1 MATAAIKGIARLR
14 VLSGQAQP
22 SPTIG
27 QALGPLGVNMVE
39 FCKKFNEHTKK
50 LTPGMPTPV
59 MLTAFEDRTYDF
71 KTKTPP
77 TTWLLKQVSG
87 VEKGTT
93 APGKELVGEV
103 SSKQIYEIAKIK
115 VQDEHLSDISLES
128 LCKSIKATATSMGL
142 KTV

>member
-1 MATAAIKGIARLR
+1 MSVAIKGLAKTR

-22 SPTIG
+22 SPAIG

-39 FCKKFNEHTKK
+39 FCKKFNDQTKT
-50 LTPGMPTPV
+50 LTPGMPIPV
-59 MLTAFEDRTYDF
+59 TLTAFEDRTYEF

-77 TTWLLKQVSG
+77 TMWFLKQVAG
-87 VEKGTT
+87 VQKGTT
-93 APGKELVGEV
+93 YPGKTVVGEV

-115 VQDEHLSDISLES
+115 LQDEHMQHIPIES
-128 LCKSIKATATSMGL
+128 VCKSIKSTATSMGL

>member
-1 MATAAIKGIARLR
+1 
-14 VLSGQAQP
+14 
-22 SPTIG
+22 
-27 QALGPLGVNMVE
+27 VNMVE

-87 VEKGTT
+87 VQKGTT